1 MRFLTTALSIALVT
15 VTIGQTPAAAQAM
28 SDSYNFIK
36 SVKDGDGAKVQA
48 LLAAPGSTVARSRDP
63 GTGES
68 ALHIVVKRR
77 DVNWTAFLLQRG
89 VDANAGDKTGETPL
103 GLAARIGF
111 SEGARMLIA
120 GGAQVDGANKRG
132 ETPLIIA
139 VQGRRL
145 DMVQLLMRAG
155 ANPEK
160 TDSAAGYSARDYAKQ
175 DPRAAT
181 ILRVL
186 DEKRAP
192 AQRKAATSPQ

>member
-1 MRFLTTALSIALVT
+1 MRYLTNSLSIALAIAVL
-15 VTIGQTPAAAQAM
+15 AQAPAPAQTM

-63 GTGES
+63 ATGES
-68 ALHIVVKRR
+68 ALHIAIKRR
-77 DVNWTAFLLQRG
+77 DLNWTAFLLQNR
-89 VDANAGDKTGETPL
+89 VDTKAADKAGETPL

-111 SEGARMLIA
+111 SEGARTLIA

-160 TDSAAGYSARDYAKQ
+160 TDSAAGYSARDYARQ
-175 DPRAAT
+175 DRRAAA

-186 DEKRAP
+186 DEKQVSP
-192 AQRKAATSPQ
+192 PRKAAKSPQ